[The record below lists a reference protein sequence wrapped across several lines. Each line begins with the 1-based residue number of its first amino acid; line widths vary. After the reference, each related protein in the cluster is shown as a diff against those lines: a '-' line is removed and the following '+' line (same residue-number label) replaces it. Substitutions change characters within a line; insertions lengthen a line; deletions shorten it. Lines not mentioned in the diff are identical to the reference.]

1 MIVITCCVSINFKST
16 VAASQVHLSLRILRE
31 KPSVGGVK
39 EENSE
44 LSSSLGLKHHTSTF
58 HDDQSTDYNSFYQ
71 QTV

>member
-16 VAASQVHLSLRILRE
+16 VAASQLHLSLRILRE

-44 LSSSLGLKHHTSTF
+44 LS
-58 HDDQSTDYNSFYQ
+58 
-71 QTV
+71 